1 MKVIFMGTPD
11 IAVPALQRL
20 FDSSHEIVQVYTK
33 PPAKSGRG
41 QKINVSPIHDL
52 ANKLN
57 LPVSCPTS
65 LRTEEAAEQ
74 LASWKADIIVVAA
87 YGHILPKKILDLC
100 KYGCINIHP
109 SLLPR
114 WRGAAPIER
123 TILAG
128 DTETAVCIMKMDVGL
143 DTGDILLQQKV
154 DLDNQITTEK
164 LYEKLALVGAK
175 LLLEALDNFEGLT
188 SIPQSKNGVTY
199 AKKLLK
205 EESIIDWQQSAEQI
219 DRMIRALNPWPGCFF
234 EYRGE
239 MIKVLKVKII
249 NNAINSKLK
258 IGEVI
263 DNQLSVNCGQGVLQL
278 LKLQRPGRNP
288 LDLADFLRGNKIT
301 SGEVLE

>member
-11 IAVPALQRL
+11 MAVPSLQAL

-41 QKINVSPIHDL
+41 QKLNISPIHDL

-57 LPVSCPTS
+57 LPVSCPTT
-65 LRTEEAAEQ
+65 LKTEEVAEQ
-74 LASWKADIIVVAA
+74 LASLKADIIVVAA
-87 YGHILPKKILDLC
+87 YGHILPKNILDLC

-123 TILAG
+123 TVLAG
-128 DTETAVCIMKMDVGL
+128 DMETAVCIMKMDVGL

-154 DLDNQITTEK
+154 VLDSQITTEK
-164 LYEKLALVGAK
+164 LYEKLAPIGAK
-175 LLLEALDNFEGLT
+175 LLIEALDNFENLT
-188 SIPQSKNGVTY
+188 TTPQSEEGITY

-234 EYRGE
+234 KYKGE
-239 MIKVLKVKII
+239 MIKVLKARLV
-249 NNAINSKLK
+249 NNTINSKFSA
-258 IGEVI
+258 GEVI
-263 DNQLSVNCGQGVLQL
+263 DNQLSINCGQGALQL

-288 LDLADFLRGNKIT
+288 LDLADFLRGSKIL
-301 SGEVLE
+301 SGEILE

>member
-11 IAVPALQRL
+11 MAVPALQAL
-20 FDSSHEIVQVYTK
+20 FDSSHQIVHVYTK

-41 QKINVSPIHDL
+41 QKINLSPIHDL

-57 LPVSCPTS
+57 LPVSCPTT
-65 LRTEEAAEQ
+65 LKTQEVVEQ
-74 LASWKADIIVVAA
+74 LASLNADIIVVAA
-87 YGHILPKKILDLC
+87 YGHILPKNILDLC

-123 TILAG
+123 TVLAG

-143 DTGDILLQQKV
+143 DTGDILLQQKIT
-154 DLDNQITTEK
+154 LDNQITTEK
-164 LYEKLALVGAK
+164 LYEKLAPIGAK
-175 LLLEALDNFEGLT
+175 LLIETLDNFENIT
-188 SIPQSKNGVTY
+188 PIPQSEEGVTY

-205 EESIIDWQQSAEQI
+205 EESTIDWQQSAEQI

-234 EYRGE
+234 KYKGE
-239 MIKVLKVKII
+239 MVKVLKAKII
-249 NNAINSKLK
+249 NNIVNSELK

-263 DNQLSVNCGQGVLQL
+263 DNQLTINCAQGTLQL

-288 LDLADFLRGNKIT
+288 LDLADFLRGSKILP
-301 SGEVLE
+301 GEILE